1 MQCNFF
7 LCVMFKSDLKWP
19 MDIFGHMDIGLP
31 VLPAKLILDMY
42 YGRTL
47 TLTLFV
53 AAIHTAQD

>member
-1 MQCNFF
+1 
-7 LCVMFKSDLKWP
+7 